1 MKEKQLNAATARKQY
16 KLLKVKLQNSEL
28 DELKKT
34 KGREPAIMYRMRK
47 KPGLIKPVETPND
60 TKWKKKSSQPGIFI
74 VNFEHIPH
82 LVLKFLLL
90 TLNKLM
96 PAGKA

>member
-28 DELKKT
+28 YELKKA

-47 KPGLIKPVETPND
+47 KLGLIKPVETPND
-60 TKWKKKSSQPGIFI
+60 
-74 VNFEHIPH
+74 
-82 LVLKFLLL
+82 
-90 TLNKLM
+90 NKM
-96 PAGKA
+96 EEEVQSAGRLYC